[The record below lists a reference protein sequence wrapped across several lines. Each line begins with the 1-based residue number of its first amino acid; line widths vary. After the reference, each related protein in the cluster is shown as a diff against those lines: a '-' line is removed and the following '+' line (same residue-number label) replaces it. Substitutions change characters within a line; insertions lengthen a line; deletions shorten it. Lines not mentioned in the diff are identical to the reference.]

1 MTITETSKPMRE
13 RPLSSKAQALT
24 AELVEGD
31 EVQAIMQR
39 VEKTQSDL
47 LYSTRPT
54 QAFPA
59 V

>member
-1 MTITETSKPMRE
+1 MRE